1 MKRESKKHYL
11 NIKIIEWSTVD
22 LFCGVKLE
30 YKKIRNIDKNEKKK
44 GKKKKIKYLF
54 RYISYFLF
62 LELKTP
68 I

>member
-44 GKKKKIKYLF
+44 RKKKKDKVSI
-54 RYISYFLF
+54 
-62 LELKTP
+62 
-68 I
+68 